1 MDRRQRIDFPAQRIR
16 VTVPPIRMK
25 HDRLRRRELTR
36 ILPPLVETI
45 NFAQLFATTM
55 KPDIEPPSHRSGCER
70 FGDHETIR
78 LNTAVD
84 FGNVSARHG
93 ARLNRPRSLTRH
105 QLSGS
110 SQAVIEQRLGD
121 IDFLQVEELTIHH
134 RVGNRRVVDQ
144 HIRQQFTRS
153 RVLAL
158 SQAVDP
164 LLQFFEALFQ
174 LPLLLNGDHH
184 SERRDWTD
192 RFGLIIGWAV
202 GQARRESGLIDTD
215 LPPKSIR

>member
-1 MDRRQRIDFPAQRIR
+1 M
-16 VTVPPIRMK
+16 
-25 HDRLRRRELTR
+25 
-36 ILPPLVETI
+36 
-45 NFAQLFATTM
+45 
-55 KPDIEPPSHRSGCER
+55 
-70 FGDHETIR
+70 
-78 LNTAVD
+78 
-84 FGNVSARHG
+84 
-93 ARLNRPRSLTRH
+93 
-105 QLSGS
+105 
-110 SQAVIEQRLGD
+110 
-121 IDFLQVEELTIHH
+121 
-134 RVGNRRVVDQ
+134 VDQ

-192 RFGLIIGWAV
+192 RFVLIIGWAV